1 MASLQDQLL
10 KAGVIDKNK
19 AKKIKQEKHKQT
31 KQQPKNQPVVD
42 ETKELARRAQAEK
55 AERDRETNRQRQA
68 EADKR
73 AIQAQIRQLIVS
85 NRIPRGHGDATYQF
99 SDQRK
104 IKKLYVSHQL
114 HDQLVRGLIAIAR
127 LDDGYELIPA
137 AVADKISQ
145 RDGSAILVHNTRSAS
160 DLAADDPYAA
170 YQIPDDL
177 MW

>member
-1 MASLQDQLL
+1 
-10 KAGVIDKNK
+10 
-19 AKKIKQEKHKQT
+19 
-31 KQQPKNQPVVD
+31 
-42 ETKELARRAQAEK
+42 
-55 AERDRETNRQRQA
+55 
-68 EADKR
+68 
-73 AIQAQIRQLIVS
+73 
-85 NRIPRGHGDATYQF
+85 
-99 SDQRK
+99 
-104 IKKLYVSHQL
+104 
-114 HDQLVRGLIAIAR
+114 VRGLIAIAR